1 MDGRRGGIDK
11 CNKSPACVGKW
22 RIGQH
27 VNLNP
32 FRERRKHTGRE
43 QGIEW
48 KREGCEIF
56 VFLLSPLSPLCVISQ
71 LQAAVGKSLLIT
83 ALISLGSSCSLF
95 LFSFLFPS
103 PHLLTVIL
111 PYSTFWTPPSLLDS
125 SLTESSFA
133 DDSLHISA
141 FQTVT
146 HLD

>member
-1 MDGRRGGIDK
+1 MDGRRGGTDK

-56 VFLLSPLSPLCVISQ
+56 VFLLSSLSPLCVISQ
-71 LQAAVGKSLLIT
+71 LQAAVGKSLCTYLKP
-83 ALISLGSSCSLF
+83 AS
-95 LFSFLFPS
+95 
-103 PHLLTVIL
+103 
-111 PYSTFWTPPSLLDS
+111 
-125 SLTESSFA
+125 
-133 DDSLHISA
+133 
-141 FQTVT
+141 
-146 HLD
+146 